1 MCTIWQHLKTLRSD
15 CSIPSQR
22 NDSMLIFFIKEHVW
36 KSTWYVNF
44 PLTLVCKFYFKYFS
58 VLYQTDGW
66 SLDCPQHSYY
76 RCFWRVQKLKRLQ
89 RRRSLGQGNWARPKL
104 PDSFFKVKSHSY
116 WKQSCNH
123 ERLHIWNFV
132 AFPYVF
138 KLSCMCL
145 VSFVIFHFPITKIS
159 PKCSAPLL
167 VKNYLLS
174 CSRISP

>member
-1 MCTIWQHLKTLRSD
+1 MNRYEKVHGTSIFLWHLYAN
-15 CSIPSQR
+15 CI
-22 NDSMLIFFIKEHVW
+22 LIFLSFIPNGW
-36 KSTWYVNF
+36 
-44 PLTLVCKFYFKYFS
+44 LKF
-58 VLYQTDGW
+58 GW
-66 SLDCPQHSYY
+66 DCPQHSYY
-76 RCFWRVQKLKRLQ
+76 RCFWRVQKLKKLQ
-89 RRRSLGQGNWARPKL
+89 RRRSLGRGNWARPKL